1 MTIADKP
8 AIRRRRKGEDAGES
22 GAQATRRKLLAA
34 ATRLFSE
41 FGYNAV
47 SVRAIAQEAGVNAA
61 LVNYHYGTKEALFE
75 EVIRINTADHVAD
88 RLHRLTQAKR
98 AGREPTLEE
107 VLEIYVSPLIFGDEA
122 SSGAFA
128 RLHSVM
134 VSERSDVFE
143 SIASRAFASVNIAF
157 VDELQRCLPH
167 LPRNTVIWRLYAL
180 VGTLLFF
187 DTRPAPPGILTVSGG
202 NCDPSNRQEL
212 FRQVM
217 PFLIHG
223 MLAPAP

>member
-88 RLHRLTQAKR
+88 I
-98 AGREPTLEE
+98 P
-107 VLEIYVSPLIFGDEA
+107 VSISA
-122 SSGAFA
+122 SS
-128 RLHSVM
+128 HS
-134 VSERSDVFE
+134 
-143 SIASRAFASVNIAF
+143 
-157 VDELQRCLPH
+157 PTH
-167 LPRNTVIWRLYAL
+167 
-180 VGTLLFF
+180 
-187 DTRPAPPGILTVSGG
+187 PAPARFSRGTRRRSLTAAS
-202 NCDPSNRQEL
+202 
-212 FRQVM
+212 FRT
-217 PFLIHG
+217 
-223 MLAPAP
+223 